1 MKNACVFL
9 FYFGRL
15 KETKEVF
22 EILKK
27 DDIAKYPPFETF
39 LAKELKEIVA
49 TATFK
54 QITDIVNAF
63 IQNALTAA
71 VNDDEEKAQMYE
83 LMSKKVYAD
92 YQNGIRTDKE
102 RGRRGLAPYNEIRN
116 QVVKDYL
123 ANANPKAAA
132 IIRAKIRNQQVLR
145 DEEAAKEKK

>member
-1 MKNACVFL
+1 
-9 FYFGRL
+9 L

-27 DDIAKYPPFETF
+27 DDHTVKYPPFETF

-71 VNDDEEKAQMYE
+71 VNDDEEKTVMYE

-116 QVVKDYL
+116 QVVKDYI
-123 ANANPKAAA
+123 ANANPKVAA
-132 IIRAKIRNQQVLR
+132 IIRAKLQSQQAAR
-145 DEEAAKEKK
+145 EEEAKKNNK